1 MRHNKENEGSTKP
14 KVIIIG
20 GGVSGLSAGIYA
32 QKCGFDVTIVE
43 SHRIAG
49 GNCASWKRN
58 GYQFEGGLHWLGGSK
73 AGTPLNRAWRHVG
86 ALDDGVVI
94 HTDEPFVEYRHET
107 GTICLY
113 RDTAKTEQHLLALA
127 PQDSRIIRSF
137 CRGIKTMSL
146 LPTTLT
152 DIKGVKVTGKKET
165 ESLGD
170 LIKTLRA
177 LRVLLKYSKIV
188 REDYAKRFT
197 HPGLSEFIQAI
208 PGEQQGIGM
217 LMMTMGSLAG
227 GDGGFPEG
235 GSVPFVQRMVRTF
248 EACGGTLLLSTRAL
262 KVVVKQGKAVGV
274 EVRGKG
280 GITGKPV
287 QTDCVRAG
295 MESADA
301 KPGPAGESNADAE
314 TRLASANNTSA
325 EASLL
330 KADAV
335 IVASDTMKADALFSE
350 PLQSV
355 WLAKIRAITSPT
367 SAVLVSLGIN
377 CDLSRHAKGFIMR
390 FPQPLRYADKQ
401 VEYVLVS
408 NYAGDQNYAPAGKTV
423 LTMQLPGDTYDF
435 WVQARAEGRYV
446 AEKRNIQ
453 EQVERA
459 LTEQIPE
466 IAGCIEVCDIATP
479 LTYERYC
486 DNWRGS
492 WMTEITSAL
501 EARPYPPT
509 VDNIS
514 ALYFCGHRMMPPGGY
529 PPAILSARTA
539 VQHLC
544 KDTGTVFVSEEGH
557 S

>member
-1 MRHNKENEGSTKP
+1 MSHSEKSEENARP

-43 SHRIAG
+43 GHRIAG
-49 GNCASWKRN
+49 GNCTSWKRK

-73 AGTPLNRAWRHVG
+73 AGTPLNKAWRHVG
-86 ALDDGVVI
+86 ALDDSVVI

-107 GTICLY
+107 GTICLF

-127 PQDSRIIRSF
+127 PQDSKIIRLF

-165 ESLGD
+165 ESPGN

-177 LRVLLKYSKIV
+177 LRVLLKYSKIA
-188 REDYAKRFT
+188 REDYAKRFI
-197 HPGLSEFIQAI
+197 HPGLSEFIRAI

-248 EACGGTLLLSTRAL
+248 EDCGGTLLLSTRAL
-262 KVVVKQGKAVGV
+262 KVVVEQGRAVAV
-274 EVRGKG
+274 EVQGN
-280 GITGKPV
+280 V
-287 QTDCVRAG
+287 
-295 MESADA
+295 
-301 KPGPAGESNADAE
+301 NAE
-314 TRLASANNTSA
+314 TI
-325 EASLL
+325 LL

-335 IVASDTMKADALFSE
+335 IVASDTMKAEALFSE
-350 PLQSV
+350 PLKSA
-355 WLAKIRAITSPT
+355 WLTKMRATTSPT

-377 CDLSRHAKGFIMR
+377 CDLSKQPKGFIMR
-390 FPQPLRYADKQ
+390 FRQPLRYADKQ

-408 NYAGDQNYAPAGKTV
+408 NYAKDSHYAPVGKTV

-435 WVQARAEGRYV
+435 WAQAKANGRYA
-446 AEKRNIQ
+446 AEKQSIQ

-459 LTEQIPE
+459 LAEQIPE
-466 IAGCIEVCDIATP
+466 IDGCIEVCDIATP

-509 VDNIS
+509 IDNIS
-514 ALYFCGHRMMPPGGY
+514 ALYFCGHRIMPPGGY
-529 PPAILSARTA
+529 PPAVLSARTA

-544 KDTGTVFVSEEGH
+544 KDAGTIFVSEERH
-557 S
+557 QPKD